1 MTPSKRIAVNSVVK
15 ANSTVLSPAV
25 IEFEGDAVVNV
36 YPLERELPFTEWL
49 GGTVTLQ
56 EEADGRLTAYK
67 DGEKIEEP

>member
-1 MTPSKRIAVNSVVK
+1 MTPSKRIAVNSVVTPEG
-15 ANSTVLSPAV
+15 TVLSPAV
-25 IEFEGDAVVNV
+25 IEFEEGVVAKV

-56 EEADGRLTAYK
+56 EDADGRLTAYK